1 MTKYVI
7 LGGGVAGVTAARA
20 LARASSDADEVHIFS
35 AEPYPY
41 YPRPLL
47 WQFIAGQ
54 KEQDELYFRS
64 PEWYAEQNIKY
75 HLNSR
80 ITEIDTEAHRLTLDD
95 GSRVRYDR
103 LLIATG
109 ARPFVPPSE
118 GTDKEGVFTLRTLE
132 DALAIKSY
140 TERAATAIVVGGGL
154 LGLETARALQATGL
168 RVTVIEVAPYL
179 LPRQLD
185 REGAQVLQSL
195 LEAQGLR
202 LITDSLTEAVLGETH
217 ATGVQLKDGPR
228 VDGDLVLFSTGI
240 RCRAKLAKEA
250 GLEVNRGLIVDE
262 QLRTSAE
269 DVFAAGDVA
278 EFEGQ
283 VYGIIPAA
291 IEQAR
296 AAASNMSEPGSTYYT
311 GTIPSTTLQV
321 ADAEVT
327 TLGEI
332 DEDEGENRRAVR
344 HADIDAGIYRKF
356 TLEDGRVIGFILL
369 NDQERAGAA
378 RQLIQRGI
386 DVSGKIDELVEDD
399 FDLKSLLS

>member
-1 MTKYVI
+1 M
-7 LGGGVAGVTAARA
+7 AGVTAARA

-35 AEPYPY
+35 AEPHPY

-64 PEWYAEQNIKY
+64 PEWYAEQSIQY
-75 HLNSR
+75 HLNSS
-80 ITEIDTEAHRLTLDD
+80 ITEINTEAHRLTLDD
-95 GSRVRYDR
+95 GSRVSYDR

-109 ARPFVPPSE
+109 ARPFVPPCQ

-140 TERAATAIVVGGGL
+140 TERAETAIVVGGGL

-195 LEAQGLR
+195 LEAQGLN

-217 ATGVQLKDGPR
+217 ASGVQLKNGQR
-228 VDGDLVLFSTGI
+228 VDGDLVLFSAGI

-250 GLEVNRGLIVDE
+250 GLEVNRGVVVDE
-262 QLRTSAE
+262 QLRTSAD

-296 AAASNMSEPGSTYYT
+296 AAASNMSEPGSASYT

-332 DEDEGENRRAVR
+332 DENEGENRRAVR
-344 HADIDAGIYRKF
+344 HADIDAGVYRKF

-369 NDQERAGAA
+369 NDQERSGAA

-386 DVSGKIDELVEDD
+386 NVSEKADELVKDD